1 MLERMLPA
9 PLPLPEAWVWAKE
22 QLQAS
27 QKPHHCLA
35 HAHPHWE
42 FSPRL
47 RVGEAG
53 AREYLPKAVLLRCGE
68 GKLMGTLAFNQ
79 VFIRNIAWG
88 LMESL

>member
-9 PLPLPEAWVWAKE
+9 PHLLPEACHSKAWVWARE

-27 QKPHHCLA
+27 QKPPPPAWPMPIHCG
-35 HAHPHWE
+35 

-53 AREYLPKAVLLRCGE
+53 PWEYLPKAGPSEVWGGE
-68 GKLMGTLAFNQ
+68 AHGHSGPLT
-79 VFIRNIAWG
+79 R
-88 LMESL
+88 SS